1 MDRGNVFSGGAFR
14 ATLYA
19 TFAMIAV
26 FFTTAIIGY
35 RYLQEEQLAQSRD
48 RLQPVI
54 EMFQY
59 AYDTGGDAAVRE
71 HLAKLSDATV
81 SAAKV
86 LSVRA
91 PTGDF
96 IDGRFKLEIP
106 PQSWHK
112 RAVVT
117 DLASGSMEQYY
128 LTSIQIG
135 AHTFV
140 IGEDLE
146 PLERIEAIF
155 IQTLMLIGALLSLVF
170 IALGYGMSRSV
181 QIKLE
186 QLDKGLSA
194 FAGGDTT
201 ARLPVQPA
209 NDQIDRVSVT
219 MNLQLDRLS
228 RLMEDTKTGAT
239 AIAHDL
245 KRPLSR
251 TMLEVEQALDLAE
264 KGKPTQEALE
274 NIQTE
279 LANLGA
285 IFESILR
292 IARIDDSHGGCG
304 TDTVDLV
311 ALTRDIAETFQVV
324 AEESGQ
330 SLSLVLPSGAARV
343 IRGDGGMIAQM
354 LANLLQNAVTH
365 GTVGNHITL
374 TLSDGPS
381 GPALEVCDTGPGL
394 AAADSDKVFDAFYRG
409 DAARSNAGNGLGLTL
424 VKSIADRHGAQITLA
439 DNAPGL
445 RVTVRF
451 PEA

>member
-1 MDRGNVFSGGAFR
+1 MDRGNVFSAGAFR
-14 ATLYA
+14 ATLRA

-26 FFTTAIIGY
+26 FLTTAIIGY
-35 RYLQEEQLAQSRD
+35 RYLQEKQLGQSRA

-59 AYDTGGDAAVRE
+59 AYDTGGDAAVRA
-71 HLAKLSDATV
+71 HLAKLSATPV

-86 LSVRA
+86 LSARA
-91 PTGDF
+91 PSGEY
-96 IDGRFKLEIP
+96 IGGRFKLEITL
-106 PQSWHK
+106 QSWHK
-112 RAVVT
+112 RSLVT
-117 DLASGSMEQYY
+117 DPASGEMQQFY
-128 LTSIQIG
+128 LTSVQIG
-135 AHTFV
+135 AHRFV
-140 IGEDLE
+140 MGEDLA

-155 IQTLMLIGALLSLVF
+155 IRTLMLIGALLSLVF
-170 IALGYGMSRSV
+170 IALGYGTSRSV

-186 QLDKGLSA
+186 QLDKGLTA
-194 FAGGDTT
+194 FAGGDTSDH
-201 ARLPVQPA
+201 LPVLPA

-219 MNLQLDRLS
+219 MNHQLDRLS
-228 RLMEDTKTGAT
+228 RLMEDTKTGAA

-264 KGKPTQEALE
+264 QGQPTQEALE

-292 IARIDDSHGGCG
+292 IARIDENHGDFG

-330 SLSLVLPSGAARV
+330 SLALVLPEGDAPV
-343 IRGDGGMIAQM
+343 IRGDAGMIAQM

-365 GTVGNHITL
+365 GTDGNRITL
-374 TLSDGPS
+374 TLSKGPS
-381 GPALEVCDTGPGL
+381 GPAL
-394 AAADSDKVFDAFYRG
+394 AAADRDKVFDAVYRA

-439 DNAPGL
+439 DTAPGL
-445 RVTVRF
+445 SVTVQF
-451 PEA
+451 THA